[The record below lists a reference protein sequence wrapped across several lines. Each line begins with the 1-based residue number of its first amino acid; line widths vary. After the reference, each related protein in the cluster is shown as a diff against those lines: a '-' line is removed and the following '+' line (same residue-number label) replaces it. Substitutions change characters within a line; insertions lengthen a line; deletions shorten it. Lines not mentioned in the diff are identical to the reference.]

1 MKRIVANELK
11 EHVGEEVL
19 MKGWLHNF
27 RKLGNIAFLVIRDG
41 GGLTQVVLTEKV
53 EMDKLDN
60 LYTGTIVEV
69 TGKLVEAPKSKFGF
83 EIQDG
88 KLKVL
93 VPVTYPSPIDISKDD
108 VHAELDTMLDYRSVV
123 LRHPKMQAVFKVQ
136 AGILQAFAESM
147 RNQGFTEF
155 RNPILLGSASESGA
169 SVFEV
174 KYFEGKAYLAQSPQ
188 FYKQIMTGIFERVF
202 TIGTVFRAEK
212 HNTIRHLMEITQLD
226 GEMGFIDDYDE
237 VLVVIE
243 QVTRDIFGYLE
254 KNFKKELDLWKV
266 TLPKLPEG
274 RFPKLKIK
282 EAHKI
287 IEERTGKSA
296 KREELDMDPEDEKE
310 IAKYIFEK
318 FGTDFLWLLNFKKD
332 KNFYTWNNPDDPDE
346 SLSYDLEC
354 RGLEWLSGTHRI
366 HIYEK
371 LVENMKKQGLSGDD
385 AKHYLQAFQYGMPS
399 EAGFSF
405 GLERMTKQIFGFNN
419 IREATLF
426 PSDLNRVAGARRK
439 GKENENYE

>member
-1 MKRIVANELK
+1 
-11 EHVGEEVL
+11 
-19 MKGWLHNF
+19 
-27 RKLGNIAFLVIRDG
+27 
-41 GGLTQVVLTEKV
+41 
-53 EMDKLDN
+53 
-60 LYTGTIVEV
+60 
-69 TGKLVEAPKSKFGF
+69 
-83 EIQDG
+83 
-88 KLKVL
+88 
-93 VPVTYPSPIDISKDD
+93 
-108 VHAELDTMLDYRSVV
+108 
-123 LRHPKMQAVFKVQ
+123 
-136 AGILQAFAESM
+136 
-147 RNQGFTEF
+147 
-155 RNPILLGSASESGA
+155 
-169 SVFEV
+169 
-174 KYFEGKAYLAQSPQ
+174 
-188 FYKQIMTGIFERVF
+188 
-202 TIGTVFRAEK
+202 
-212 HNTIRHLMEITQLD
+212 
-226 GEMGFIDDYDE
+226 
-237 VLVVIE
+237 
-243 QVTRDIFGYLE
+243 
-254 KNFKKELDLWKV
+254 
-266 TLPKLPEG
+266 
-274 RFPKLKIK
+274 
-282 EAHKI
+282 
-287 IEERTGKSA
+287 
-296 KREELDMDPEDEKE
+296 MDPEDEKE

>member
-1 MKRIVANELK
+1 MKRIVASELK

-27 RKLGNIAFLVIRDG
+27 RKLGNIAFLVIRDR
-41 GGLTQVVLTEKV
+41 GGLTQVVITDKT

-147 RNQGFTEF
+147 RRQGFTEF

-226 GEMGFIDDYDE
+226 GEMGFIEDYDE

>member
-27 RKLGNIAFLVIRDG
+27 RKLGNIAFLVIRDR
-41 GGLTQVVLTEKV
+41 GGLTQVVITDKV

-147 RNQGFTEF
+147 RRQGFTEF

-226 GEMGFIDDYDE
+226 GEMGFIEDYDE

>member
-27 RKLGNIAFLVIRDG
+27 RKLGNIAFLVIRDR
-41 GGLTQVVLTEKV
+41 GGLTQVVVTDKT

-69 TGKLVEAPKSKFGF
+69 TGKLVEAPKSKFGY

-147 RNQGFTEF
+147 RRQGFTEF

-243 QVTRDIFGYLE
+243 QVTRDIFEYLE

-266 TLPKLPEG
+266 TLPKLPKG

-310 IAKYIFEK
+310 IAKYILEK
-318 FGTDFLWLLNFKKD
+318 FDTDFLWLLNFKKD